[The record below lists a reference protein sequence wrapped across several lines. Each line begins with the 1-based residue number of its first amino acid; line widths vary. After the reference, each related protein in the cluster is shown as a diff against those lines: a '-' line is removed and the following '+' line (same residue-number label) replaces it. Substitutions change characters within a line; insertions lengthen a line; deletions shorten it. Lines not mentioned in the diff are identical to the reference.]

1 MVQLQLMYQFPHD
14 RWVSLETLA
23 QQPRAYKE
31 HLSDAEQLNYAWI
44 QVVED
49 GAVLHEA
56 QPFSLSVFLD
66 LLSRY
71 FQLFVEGRCIWL
83 YGLESTFVFHGSAG
97 NLDLFFWKDVDVNRL
112 RPYIAKEIAS
122 GIFFEMVVSPEHLPR
137 HDENPFRIQ
146 LPTEVW
152 LRTILHWGT
161 LFSQLI
167 AEVTPWL
174 TVNSLDVA
182 PDSVQAIREID
193 AFRTHFRQCESAL
206 SAAVVSRPSG

>member
-1 MVQLQLMYQFPHD
+1 MYQFPHD

-23 QQPRAYKE
+23 QQPRAYKDR
-31 HLSDAEQLNYAWI
+31 LSDAEQINYAWV
-44 QVVED
+44 QVVEG
-49 GAVLHEA
+49 GAVLREV
-56 QPFSLSVFLD
+56 QPYSLSVFLD

-83 YGLESTFVFHGSAG
+83 YGLESTFVFHGSPG
-97 NLDLFFWKDVDVNRL
+97 KLDLFFWKDVDVNRL

-122 GIFFEMVVSPEHLPR
+122 RIFFEMVVSPEHLPR
-137 HDENPFRIQ
+137 YDENPFRIQ

-152 LRTILHWGT
+152 LRTVLHWGK

-167 AEVTPWL
+167 TEVRPWL
-174 TVNSLDVA
+174 MVNSLDAA

-193 AFRTHFRQCESAL
+193 AFRTHFQECESAL
-206 SAAVVSRPSG
+206 SAAVVSRQSG